1 MNEEQIKKLLLILNF
16 DVMSQGFLYWIKAIE
31 YRFELKNDFN
41 MQELYREILKR
52 LNIKNKTKGSVERCM
67 RHCRKDSN
75 IKEYYNYNKKGNIT
89 NKEVLNLIFFMED
102 IKNV

>member
-1 MNEEQIKKLLLILNF
+1 MNEEQIKKLLLTLNF

-41 MQELYREILKR
+41 MQELYSEILKR
-52 LNIKNKTKGSVERCM
+52 LNIKNKSKRSIERCM

-75 IKEYYNYNKKGNIT
+75 IKNIIIIIKKEI
-89 NKEVLNLIFFMED
+89 
-102 IKNV
+102 